1 MKEIIAAAK
10 PEQEQFKS
18 NLTCEKVK
26 TAYTTEFARLLF
38 DKERDQAL
46 SYIVW

>member
-18 NLTCEKVK
+18 HLTREKLK
-26 TAYTTEFARLLF
+26 TAYTAEFAWLLF
-38 DKERDQAL
+38 DKEKDQVL
-46 SYIVW
+46 FYIVW